1 MIPSYNLSRDRM
13 TYLQISSIKVS
24 KTRHSILL
32 ASHPSQCF
40 YNCFFLF
47 ATFFI
52 SSSEN
57 GTVFAFSL
65 VGIPLLRDLLQV
77 LEVSGSVLQSAFL
90 SSPVTKFPLSFFY
103 LNSSY
108 YLPVFIEI
116 IFDMLQSF
124 QFFLLI
130 LPFLFHLASSSFLF
144 VFLSFAVVFSLF
156 VFLSQLLSISL

>member
-1 MIPSYNLSRDRM
+1 MIPSYNILRDRM
-13 TYLQISSIKVS
+13 TYQYISSIKVS

-40 YNCFFLF
+40 CNCFFLF

-65 VGIPLLRDLLQV
+65 VGIPLLHDLLQV

-90 SSPVTKFPLSFFY
+90 SPPVTKFPLSFFY

-116 IFDMLQSF
+116 IFDML
-124 QFFLLI
+124 
-130 LPFLFHLASSSFLF
+130 
-144 VFLSFAVVFSLF
+144 
-156 VFLSQLLSISL
+156 